1 MLLNEVVVKKD
12 APPHTTRNRPN
23 IVKSIAL
30 MVIFFKKF
38 TEDSYK
44 LSGDFPLR
52 FMQHSCTFLI
62 GNTPGVTPFNEEQR
76 LSLVRAIFIL

>member
-12 APPHTTRNRPN
+12 APPHTARNRPN

-44 LSGDFPLR
+44 LSW
-52 FMQHSCTFLI
+52 
-62 GNTPGVTPFNEEQR
+62 R
-76 LSLVRAIFIL
+76 LSSALSATWLHIFNWKYAWCYVI

>member
-1 MLLNEVVVKKD
+1 MLFNEVVVKKD
-12 APPHTTRNRPN
+12 APPHTIRNRPN

-52 FMQHSCTFLI
+52 FLQDSRTFLI
-62 GNTPGVTPFNEEQR
+62 GNTPGVTSFNEEQR
-76 LSLVRAIFIL
+76 LSLVRVIFL